1 MTKEE
6 RRIYNRE
13 YRDRIRIAEN
23 SEEIVYK
30 QKQAHRNRA
39 SESGISMACFAGSRK
54 WIEEKFSQV
63 PDYVEPEKK
72 RKKTVEICFEPEA
85 EKQTYVASQCEN
97 LRKYGRL

>member
-13 YRDRIRIAEN
+13 WERKKRAEFGANYRQRTKD
-23 SEEIVYK
+23 
-30 QKQAHRNRA
+30 
-39 SESGISMACFAGSRK
+39 SESGISMACFAGSKR

-63 PDYVEPEKK
+63 PDYTEPKKK
-72 RKKTVEICFEPEA
+72 REKPAESFKPEA
-85 EKQTYVASQCEN
+85 ERQSYIASQCEN

>member
-30 QKQAHRNRA
+30 QAHRNRA

-54 WIEEKFSQV
+54 WINEKFNQV
-63 PDYVEPEKK
+63 PDYIEPEKK
-72 RKKTVEICFEPEA
+72 RKKPVEACFESDA
-85 EKQTYVASQCEN
+85 EKQTYIAIQCEN